1 VGRRRDFDEHLG
13 FAGRG
18 RIGWGR
24 VILPNTTERDRE
36 VLAKS

>member
-1 VGRRRDFDEHLG
+1 VSGRSDLDEHLG

-24 VILPNTTERDRE
+24 EILPNTAERDRE